1 MFLVSAQEVLL
12 ASVVRVL
19 HGEVWPVELF
29 HEPLGL
35 ADDPGNLVLAGVGE
49 PRCEFLVH
57 VALDPELAL
66 FR

>member
-35 ADDPGNLVLAGVGE
+35 ADDPGNLILGRVGE
-49 PRCEFLVH
+49 PRGEFPVH
-57 VALDPELAL
+57 VPLDTELAL
-66 FR
+66 LC